1 MATVT
6 QALHRYL
13 DFAILM
19 NRRISIGGGMLVVML
34 IAETLVAILRP
45 IA

>member
-6 QALHRYL
+6 QAMHRYL
-13 DFAILM
+13 DSAILM

-45 IA
+45 MA